1 MLVNRNQTNETLLSN
16 EAIREALESG
26 KVVLIDKV
34 ATTNPEYTNL
44 YFLGYC
50 EVASSSEV
58 SEVQKALLGWDS
70 SVFAMRVQ
78 QNAKTTI
85 ADKFQIG
92 QTFDKFA
99 IQIVDSLTPAFA
111 DQKPRQSKSG
121 DVVTDI
127 NDNPIYRNTRLV
139 THDELAEQG
148 HKIIERKRVN
158 AAQAQASVKA
168 AELLGTTF

>member
-26 KVVLIDKV
+26 NVVLIDKV
-34 ATTNPEYTNL
+34 VTSNPEYTNL

-50 EVASSSEV
+50 EVTSSSEV

-85 ADKFQIG
+85 ADKFAIG
-92 QTFDKFA
+92 QNFDKFA

-111 DQKPRQSKSG
+111 EQKPRQSKSG

-139 THDELAEQG
+139 THEELAEQG
-148 HKIIERKRVN
+148 HKIIERKRVV
-158 AAQAQASVKA
+158 ATQAQASVKA
-168 AELLGTTF
+168 TALLNTF

>member
-16 EAIREALESG
+16 EQIREALESG

-34 ATTNPEYTNL
+34 VTSNPEYTNL

-58 SEVQKALLGWDS
+58 SEVQKALLGWDN
-70 SVFAMRVQ
+70 SVFPMRVQ
-78 QNAKTTI
+78 QNAKTAI
-85 ADKFQIG
+85 ADKFTIG

-111 DQKPRQSKSG
+111 DQKPRQTKSG

-127 NDNPIYRNTRLV
+127 KDNPIYRNTRLV
-139 THDELAEQG
+139 THQELAEQG
-148 HKIIERKRVN
+148 HKIIERKRVV
-158 AAQAQASVKA
+158 ASQAQASVKA
-168 AELLGTTF
+168 AELLGTL

>member
-1 MLVNRNQTNETLLSN
+1 MLINRNQTNETLMN
-16 EAIREALESG
+16 VEEVRTALDAG
-26 KVVLIDKV
+26 NVVLIDKV

-58 SEVQKALLGWDS
+58 SEVQRQLLGWDS
-70 SVFAMRVQ
+70 SIFPMRVQ
-78 QNAKTTI
+78 QNAKTEI
-85 ADKFQIG
+85 ADKFTIG
-92 QTFDKFA
+92 QAFDKFA

-111 DQKPRQSKSG
+111 DQKPRLSKSG

-139 THDELAEQG
+139 THDELAEHG

-168 AELLGTTF
+168 AALMESM